1 MTSTIVSQRDRLLV
15 ERESPTRLDRALGH
29 PVAFLLTA
37 LILLGAFGATF
48 VTNPGRP
55 APADDPAFY
64 AWRTEAL
71 ISDDPVTL
79 LEVEGPQ
86 RALVGGYRVITPVI
100 AGLMRRVAA
109 VAPLT
114 PTVFLAVGLRVV
126 LPLLLAGLAF
136 RYVRDPLIFHSV
148 AFGSASMLPSPPFG
162 GYLDN
167 VLTLTFLA
175 ASLFFLEPSRHS
187 WPARF
192 WLVALYVASGLAHP
206 TTFVIFVGVLGAM
219 AALRLLFRRFDLRS
233 ALRDDG
239 PALLSAAAAAL
250 VVYAVWKIGIWGQ
263 PAALGEAAVPP
274 PANSAFFMKRML
286 GWLAALRPGLNGP
299 LFALGFIGLL
309 LTGKRALE
317 DDFARP
323 ALVWL
328 LPLVGSFGFLAGLAY
343 PYYRFF
349 NTTVSWVLLVGV
361 GLYFALRFL
370 LGVAG
375 RGGVARI
382 ALVGVALLA
391 YVVATNF
398 TKGFEQVGWNDV
410 EEAWISPDE
419 IEEMDLVR
427 GYLTS
432 DPDVPV
438 VFVTDVANPAPE
450 RAYGWV
456 KLVANVARY
465 GVELGQQDRT
475 FVYLGA
481 VENFVA
487 GEPSDGAAPNYRELS
502 QASLDDAEA
511 GIEASGKEPV
521 VVAAGVWN
529 FEGVNTELVN
539 GGEVPTVEG
548 AELVVVRGDEVRTE
562 PGAAPAGGVA
572 GGGEAGWLNLV
583 RTLAG
588 LLLLLVPGYLAVRA
602 ALPDAG
608 AAELVGLVPA
618 LAMAALGLGGI
629 VVLAIVGAPL
639 SALWAWII
647 LGLVTAF
654 MGVTA
659 AVGRRGPTTANEIA
673 P

>member
-1 MTSTIVSQRDRLLV
+1 MTSTMVSQRERLLV
-15 ERESPTRLDRALGH
+15 ERESPTRVDRALAH

-37 LILLGAFGATF
+37 LVLLGAFGATF

-86 RALVGGYRVITPVI
+86 GALVGGYRVITPMI

-114 PTVFLAVGLRVV
+114 PTVFLAVGLRVI
-126 LPLLLAGLAF
+126 LPLLLAGLAY

-148 AFGSASMLPSPPFG
+148 AFGSASLLPSPPFG

-175 ASLFFLEPSRHS
+175 ASLFFLEPSRRS
-187 WPARF
+187 WPARL
-192 WLVALYVASGLAHP
+192 WLVALYTASGLAHP

-219 AALRLLFRRFDLRS
+219 ALLRLLFRRFDLRS
-233 ALRDDG
+233 VLRDDG
-239 PALLSAAAAAL
+239 PALVSAGAASL
-250 VVYAVWKIGIWGQ
+250 VVYAVWKFGIWGQ

-299 LFALGFIGLL
+299 LFALGVIGLL
-309 LTGKRALE
+309 LTGRRALE

-328 LPLVGSFGFLAGLAY
+328 LPLVGSFGFLAGIAY

-349 NTTVSWVLLVGV
+349 NTTVSWLLLVGV
-361 GLYFALRFL
+361 GLYFAIRFL
-370 LGVAG
+370 LAVAG
-375 RGGVARI
+375 RGGLARV
-382 ALVGVALLA
+382 ALVGVVLLA

-410 EEAWISPDE
+410 EAAWISPAE

-427 GYLTS
+427 ANLPG

-450 RAYGWV
+450 RAYGWL

-475 FVYLGA
+475 FVYLGS
-481 VENFVA
+481 VENFLA

-511 GIEASGKEPV
+511 GIEAAGEQPV

-529 FEGVNTELVN
+529 FEGVNSELVE
-539 GGEVPTVEG
+539 GGEVPAVAG
-548 AELVVVRGDEVRTE
+548 AELLVVSGDGVRTE
-562 PGAAPAGGVA
+562 QGASRPGDVVGGPA
-572 GGGEAGWLNLV
+572 AGWLNLA

-588 LLLLLVPGYLAVRA
+588 LLLLLVPGFFAARA

-608 AAELVGLVPA
+608 TAELLGLVPA
-618 LAMAALGLGGI
+618 LAMAALGLGGT
-629 VVLAIVGAPL
+629 VVLAIVAAPL
-639 SALWAWII
+639 SALLAWII
-647 LGLVTAF
+647 LGLVAALL
-654 MGVTA
+654 GVVLA
-659 AVGRRGPTTANEIA
+659 ARRGSPTAGGAA